1 MDDLEMFI
9 GEPRAGAEK
18 AKSKSSHTCEE
29 GEIEAT
35 NTGILIPWAL
45 LKTLFAHKET
55 TKSGKELKAYLTIPR
70 GVIELNGN
78 KLEKFRMGIGCYL
91 KP

>member
-1 MDDLEMFI
+1 MDDLDMFI
-9 GEPRAGAEK
+9 GEPTATPEK
-18 AKSKSSHTCEE
+18 ATSKSSHTCED
-29 GEIEAT
+29 GDVTAT
-35 NTGILIPWAL
+35 NEGILIPWAL

-55 TKSGKELKAYLTIPR
+55 TKSGKELKAYLTVPR
-70 GVIELNGN
+70 GVIDLNGN